1 LAEDGLVNQK
11 VAVSLLT
18 KRGHHV
24 TVVENGQAAVEA
36 VAQQP
41 FDLVLMD
48 IQMPVM
54 DGFMAT
60 SAIRQWERQ
69 TGRSI
74 AIIAMTAH
82 AMEEDQ
88 QQCRDAGMDG
98 YISKPFRP
106 RELFAAVEATK
117 PSADEPLKSAA
128 HGSCL
133 QPPKAL

>member
-60 SAIRQWERQ
+60 SVIRQWERQ
-69 TGRSI
+69 TGRKI

-82 AMEEDQ
+82 AMEEDR

-117 PSADEPLKSAA
+117 PNADEPVAVPNESATTPA
-128 HGSCL
+128 
-133 QPPKAL
+133 K